1 MPIMLCLMFYGFYH
15 FLCSFVL
22 AVTLVHES
30 KMVSLNHQQHLRAG
44 IARSHSSASVTASK
58 KVSAN
63 SLTAS
68 DPDLAKQL
76 YKANVKVAI
85 DDRISGTSSKYD
97 DLCAKFASPNSS
109 AIELCQ
115 YLAALSHFVTY
126 APRL

>member
-1 MPIMLCLMFYGFYH
+1 MTP
-15 FLCSFVL
+15 
-22 AVTLVHES
+22 
-30 KMVSLNHQQHLRAG
+30 
-44 IARSHSSASVTASK
+44 SK

-85 DDRISGTSSKYD
+85 DDRISGASSKYE
-97 DLCAKFASPNSS
+97 DLCAKFISPNSS

-126 APRL
+126 APPPSLKIAEISGNWRRHSLRPLLGR